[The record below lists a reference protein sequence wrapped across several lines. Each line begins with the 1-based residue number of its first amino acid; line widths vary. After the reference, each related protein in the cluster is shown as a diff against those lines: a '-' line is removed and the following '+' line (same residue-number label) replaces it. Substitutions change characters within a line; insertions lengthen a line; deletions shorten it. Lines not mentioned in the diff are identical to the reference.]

1 MDANRMVEM
10 EPMKEKVMRKVLR
23 RVPWSARA
31 PILMKTNACRNTET
45 EMQYS
50 ENEAVS
56 SHRDPTW
63 TSHYLEINRP
73 MFDTF

>member
-1 MDANRMVEM
+1 MEAKRIVEM
-10 EPMKEKVMRKVLR
+10 EPMKEKVIMKVLR

-31 PILMKTNACRNTET
+31 PMEIKMNACKNTET

-56 SHRDPTW
+56 SHRDPTL
-63 TSHYLEINRP
+63 TSH
-73 MFDTF
+73 